1 MRYYG
6 CKSKLLDFLSEGV
19 AYTNHVGYEHLATML
34 QQKYV

>member
-19 AYTNHVGYEHLATML
+19 AETEMRACVHACI
-34 QQKYV
+34 